1 MAQRFDS
8 KIEEVKSEMK
18 FLTGRIEWVNTESRK
33 LESREKSIK
42 QTASWKKFI
51 THSPPLIWLLSLL
64 VSSRPLRGTNNRH
77 LIDSM
82 HMKLEQ
88 TNKKL
93 GEVKSK
99 CTKAVK
105 SCLRMQMESVS
116 RRSLIELW
124 RVLCGKGKGKM
135 KRKWKLLVGGRK
147 KNFPFYF
154 DFYYF
159 SAHTWGSLFSHFSIV
174 RRSTKV
180 ECTDTNFLFI
190 FLRHLRHPARKDLW
204 SCRGQH
210 EEIIHEGS
218 SRCAKKCCLQ
228 FQSSFCAA
236 IHRSDKSS
244 PFTRENTRKSRK
256 TQP

>member
-18 FLTGRIEWVNTESRK
+18 FLTGRIEWVNTKRGGK
-33 LESREKSIK
+33 LESGKIDKTNSVVKEIHNSFAAFDL
-42 QTASWKKFI
+42 TCFSF
-51 THSPPLIWLLSLL
+51 
-64 VSSRPLRGTNNRH
+64 VFFSSRPPRGTNNRH

-124 RVLCGKGKGKM
+124 RVWCGKREKWRENGNCSWAGGKE
-135 KRKWKLLVGGRK
+135 
-147 KNFPFYF
+147 NFPFYF

-159 SAHTWGSLFSHFSIV
+159 SAHTWGSLFS
-174 RRSTKV
+174 TD
-180 ECTDTNFLFI
+180 CTDTNFLFTSSCDI
-190 FLRHLRHPARKDLW
+190 WDILPGRIYDPVEGSLRKLFMKDL
-204 SCRGQH
+204 SMC
-210 EEIIHEGS
+210 
-218 SRCAKKCCLQ
+218 
-228 FQSSFCAA
+228 
-236 IHRSDKSS
+236 
-244 PFTRENTRKSRK
+244 
-256 TQP
+256 